1 MKARTTSSVKKAQE
15 SQPSAPEEEEK
26 KSPPSAPEKEE
37 QKNWPCLM
45 KTVEDGQ
52 RKFKNF
58 TIGGGKDFRPNLK
71 EFKRDDRG
79 DWQSLKSF
87 QAWTTYLLQQKRSPL
102 DLSG

>member
-1 MKARTTSSVKKAQE
+1 MKARITSSVKKAQE

-37 QKNWPCLM
+37 QKNRPCLM

-52 RKFKNF
+52 RKFVNF

-79 DWQSLKSF
+79 DWRI
-87 QAWTTYLLQQKRSPL
+87 T
-102 DLSG
+102 